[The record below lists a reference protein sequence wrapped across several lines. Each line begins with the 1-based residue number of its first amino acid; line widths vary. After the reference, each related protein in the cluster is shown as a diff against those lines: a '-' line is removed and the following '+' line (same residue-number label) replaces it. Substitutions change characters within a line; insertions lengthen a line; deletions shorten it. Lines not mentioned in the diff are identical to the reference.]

1 MMGLNWR
8 RWILFFVLCGGLFLN
23 SCTDSNEPEPK
34 KYTYFVSNEPKPG
47 ISAQEVR
54 TGIMLVQK
62 VIPQVAPFAQLVRN
76 DIHVQK
82 IIYST
87 PFQGKNINA
96 SGLVY
101 MPSQAGSYPVICFQ
115 NGTNTEHSKAP
126 SVSAYSEVLF
136 MLQSVASMGY
146 MVVIPDYIGFGE
158 SQQLPHPYLH
168 AESTTQSILSML
180 RAVNEYT
187 EGENTAAKPTRD
199 LFIFGYSQGGWATML
214 LQKEIETKHAAEFNL
229 VASACA
235 AGPYSLEYMNEY
247 ILGQA
252 EYPTPYFLASLINA
266 YTTMGLVANPLTD
279 FIPEPYAS
287 LIPGLFDGKH
297 SASSI
302 NAVLTTRLSDLLTP
316 DYKNNCLT
324 SAKFA
329 SFKGALSANSV
340 KVTNWQVATPTR
352 LFHGE
357 EDRIIPLSLS
367 RKTMQDLKDAGT
379 PDSKVQLITLPGVGH
394 TDGVMPVG
402 VQTILW
408 FSEMNKNL
416 PTP

>member
-1 MMGLNWR
+1 MGLNWR
-8 RWILFFVLCGGLFLN
+8 RWILFLILCSGLFLN

-34 KYTYFVSNEPKPG
+34 KYTYFVSSESKAG
-47 ISAQEVR
+47 ISAQDVK
-54 TGIMLVQK
+54 TGIMLAQK
-62 VIPQVAPFAQLVRN
+62 VIPQVGPFAQMVKS
-76 DIHVQK
+76 DINIHK
-82 IIYST
+82 IIYTT
-87 PFQGKNINA
+87 PYQGENIKA

-101 MPSQAGSYPVICFQ
+101 MPAQAGDYPVICFQ

-146 MVVIPDYIGFGE
+146 IVVIPDYIGFGE
-158 SQQLPHPYLH
+158 SQELLHPYLH

-180 RAVNEYT
+180 RAVNEFT
-187 EGENTAAKPTRD
+187 EGENTYAKPTRD

-214 LQKEIETKHAAEFNL
+214 LQKEIETRHASEFNL
-229 VASACA
+229 VASVCA

-247 ILGQA
+247 ILNLA
-252 EYPTPYFLASLINA
+252 EYPTPYFLASLINT
-266 YTTMGLVANPLTD
+266 YTTIGLVTNPLTD

-287 LIPGLFDGKH
+287 QIPALFDGKH

-302 NAVLTTRLSDLLTP
+302 NEALTTRLSDLLTS
-316 DYKNNCLT
+316 DFKNNYLT
-324 SAKFA
+324 SNKFA
-329 SFKGALSANSV
+329 SFKSALSANSV
-340 KVTNWQVATPTR
+340 KVADWQVATPTR

-357 EDRIIPLSLS
+357 EDRIIPVSIS
-367 RKTMQDLKDAGT
+367 RKIMQDLKNAGT
-379 PDSKVQLITLPGVGH
+379 SDSKVQLEILPGVGH

-408 FSEMNKNL
+408 FLEMNKK
-416 PTP
+416 

>member
-1 MMGLNWR
+1 
-8 RWILFFVLCGGLFLN
+8 
-23 SCTDSNEPEPK
+23 
-34 KYTYFVSNEPKPG
+34 
-47 ISAQEVR
+47 
-54 TGIMLVQK
+54 MLVQK

-76 DIHVQK
+76 DINVQK
-82 IIYST
+82 IIYTT

-101 MPSQAGSYPVICFQ
+101 MPSQAGNYPVICFQ

-214 LQKEIETKHAAEFNL
+214 LQKEIETKHASEFNL
-229 VASACA
+229 VASVCA
-235 AGPYSLEYMNEY
+235 SGPYSLEYMNEY
-247 ILGQA
+247 ILSQA

-266 YTTMGLVANPLTD
+266 YTAIKLVTNPLTD

-287 LIPGLFDGKH
+287 QIPGLFDGMH

-302 NAVLTTRLSDLLTP
+302 NAALTTRLNELLTP
-316 DYKNNCLT
+316 DYKNNYSL

-329 SFKGALSANSV
+329 AFKNALLANSV
-340 KVTNWQVATPTR
+340 KVTDWQMATPTR
-352 LFHGE
+352 LYHGE
-357 EDRIIPLSLS
+357 EDRIIPVGLS
-367 RKTMQDLKDAGT
+367 RKIMQDLKEAGT
-379 PDSKVQLITLPGVGH
+379 PDSKLQLITLPGVGH

-402 VQTILW
+402 IQTILW
-408 FSEMNKNL
+408 FGEMNKK
-416 PTP
+416 